1 MEEVDNEEPWPSVV
15 DQFDTVSYVPSNGHA
30 VEITS
35 GVDPLDRLLSYVT
48 CICIS
53 SLSLIESFFRKPH
66 MGTMLPSICSIL
78 LSDKQD
84 EVASIELAELVG
96 FEEIELVSE
105 IMTNRR
111 TAANKVTFF

>member
-1 MEEVDNEEPWPSVV
+1 
-15 DQFDTVSYVPSNGHA
+15 
-30 VEITS
+30 
-35 GVDPLDRLLSYVT
+35 
-48 CICIS
+48 
-53 SLSLIESFFRKPH
+53 

-105 IMTNRR
+105 IMANRR
-111 TAANKVTFF
+111 TAANKVTFI